1 VIGTVFFPLSK
12 SLDVLASPLT
22 WAIALALLGFSLRRR
37 RVRLAAGLTLSSV
50 AVLVLFSLEPV
61 AGTLVRRVESG
72 ARRTFTPGTT
82 YDAVIVLGGGIVDP
96 GGSSYSGEL
105 ELGEPVERIVRAAKL
120 LKSGQARMVLLS
132 GGPPW
137 PGVPSEAESLA
148 AWLGE
153 QGIDADRI
161 VVEGRS
167 RNTRENAVE
176 SARIVTA
183 RGWKKLLLVTSAWHA
198 PRALAS
204 FRAVGLEPDVLPVD
218 HHANDGSAEGFLP
231 RAGALAVSTE
241 MLRELVGRA
250 VYRIMRY
257 SR

>member
-1 VIGTVFFPLSK
+1 VFHPLSK
-12 SLDVLASPLT
+12 SLDLLTAPLT
-22 WAIALALLGFSLRRR
+22 WAIALALLGFFLRRR
-37 RVRLAAGLTLSSV
+37 RARLAAGLALSSV
-50 AVLVLFSLEPV
+50 AVLVFFSVEPV

-72 ARRTFTPGTT
+72 AHRTFKPGST
-82 YDAVIVLGGGIVDP
+82 YDAVIVLGGIVD
-96 GGSSYSGEL
+96 GEASSRSGQL
-105 ELGEPVERIVRAAKL
+105 ELTEPVERILCAAEL

-132 GGPPW
+132 AGGPLY
-137 PGVPSEAESLA
+137 PGAPSEAERLA

-167 RNTRENAVE
+167 RNTHENAVE
-176 SARIVTA
+176 SARIVNA

-204 FRAVGLEPDVLPVD
+204 FRAAGLEPDVLPVD
-218 HHANDGSAEGFLP
+218 HHATDGSYEGFLP
-231 RAGALAVSTE
+231 RAAALAVSTE

-250 VYRIMRY
+250 VYRIVGY

>member
-1 VIGTVFFPLSK
+1 MIGTVFFPLSK
-12 SLDVLASPLT
+12 SLDVLAAPLT

-82 YDAVIVLGGGIVDP
+82 YDAVIVLGGIVDP
-96 GGSSYSGEL
+96 AGSSHSGEL
-105 ELGEPVERIVRAAKL
+105 ELNEPVERILRAAEL

>member
-1 VIGTVFFPLSK
+1 VFYLLSK
-12 SLDVLASPLT
+12 TLDVLAAPLT

-37 RVRLAAGLTLSSV
+37 RMRLAAGLTLSSV
-50 AVLVLFSLEPV
+50 AVLVFFSIERV

-72 ARRTFTPGTT
+72 ARRTFTPGTP
-82 YDAVIVLGGGIVDP
+82 YDAIIVLGGIIDP
-96 GGSSYSGEL
+96 ASSSYSGEL
-105 ELGEPVERIVRAAKL
+105 ELNEPVERILRAAEL

-132 GGPPW
+132 GGQFPVR
-137 PGVPSEAESLA
+137 PGVPPEAESLA
-148 AWLGE
+148 AWLRE

-176 SARIVTA
+176 SARIITA
-183 RGWKKLLLVTSAWHA
+183 RGWKRLLIVTSAWHA
-198 PRALAS
+198 PRALGC
-204 FRAVGLEPDVLPVD
+204 FRAVGLTPDVLPVD
-218 HHANDGSAEGFLP
+218 HRASDGTEEGFFP
-231 RAGALAVSTE
+231 RATALAVSTE

-250 VYRIMRY
+250 VYRLVGY

>member
-1 VIGTVFFPLSK
+1 VFFPLSK
-12 SLDVLASPLT
+12 SLDVLAAPLT
-22 WAIALALLGFSLRRR
+22 WTIALALLGFFLRRR

-50 AVLVLFSLEPV
+50 AVLVFFSLEPV

-72 ARRTFTPGTT
+72 AHRTFKPGST
-82 YDAVIVLGGGIVDP
+82 YDAVIVLGGGIID
-96 GGSSYSGEL
+96 GEASSRSGQL
-105 ELGEPVERIVRAAKL
+105 ELSEPVERILCAAEL

-132 GGPPW
+132 AGGLLYRQ
-137 PGVPSEAESLA
+137 PGAPSEAERLA
-148 AWLGE
+148 VWLGE

-167 RNTRENAVE
+167 RNTHENAVE
-176 SARIVTA
+176 SARIVNA

-204 FRAVGLEPDVLPVD
+204 FRAAGLEPDVLPVD
-218 HHANDGSAEGFLP
+218 HRATDGSYEGFMP
-231 RAGALAVSTE
+231 RADALAVSTA

-250 VYRIMRY
+250 VYRIVGY